1 MIVFSTYFTNLMHNG
16 YLRSYVIKIIIF
28 TEVLL
33 IYQLYVGGPLIIDYT
48 ILSEITLFDAAAVVF
63 LLGGVVMTLFTKS
76 RLTAVIG
83 TSIVGYALCL
93 LFMIYSA
100 PDLAITQF
108 TIDTLVVVLFVL
120 VMFNLPP
127 FIKMADINSKVILRD
142 AVVSIS
148 FGFIMSLIA
157 LRVLQVPTSKD
168 VSEFYGT
175 FAYTLAKG
183 KNVVNVILVDFRG
196 MDTMFEIIVLSI
208 SAIGVYSLIKLR
220 LKASEKE

>member
-1 MIVFSTYFTNLMHNG
+1 
-16 YLRSYVIKIIIF
+16 
-28 TEVLL
+28 
-33 IYQLYVGGPLIIDYT
+33 
-48 ILSEITLFDAAAVVF
+48 
-63 LLGGVVMTLFTKS
+63 
-76 RLTAVIG
+76 
-83 TSIVGYALCL
+83 
-93 LFMIYSA
+93 
-100 PDLAITQF
+100 
-108 TIDTLVVVLFVL
+108 
-120 VMFNLPP
+120 
-127 FIKMADINSKVILRD
+127 MADLNSKVIIRD
-142 AVVSIS
+142 AIVSIS

-157 LRVLQVPTSKD
+157 LRVLQVPTSKE